1 MIGRWPR
8 LLLLLSVC
16 NTHIFFLS
24 KVLSFAFALLTF
36 FSLSLLLFVGVFDG
50 GFSHLILP
58 LLRHICFYNLFLP
71 LKKASDDA
79 RRTLDQRKLFSPR
92 SEWCYECSS
101 SLSKLSSSQKE
112 REKRSQHFHSKALE
126 SSVFFNQK
134 RAVFCT
140 KKKRKT
146 IAKIKFSRVKHLRV
160 SRRTTQQRKRRKER
174 EREKV

>member
-8 LLLLLSVC
+8 LLLLLLSVC

-71 LKKASDDA
+71 LMLPTTRDVHSTKES
-79 RRTLDQRKLFSPR
+79 FSLLEVSSVTSVPPR
-92 SEWCYECSS
+92 SQS
-101 SLSKLSSSQKE
+101 SLYGK
-112 REKRSQHFHSKALE
+112 REKRDHNIFIQKPSNRE
-126 SSVFFNQK
+126 SFSTKNGLFF
-134 RAVFCT
+134 AP
-140 KKKRKT
+140 KKREKQ
-146 IAKIKFSRVKHLRV
+146 LR
-160 SRRTTQQRKRRKER
+160 K
-174 EREKV
+174 